1 MKQIRKR
8 LTYANVMSSIAVFL
22 VLGGAT
28 AFAAASRQEQR
39 RHEAAEEERGDDAKI
54 KNSAVT
60 TGKIANNAVTTAKLA
75 NGAVVTSKIVD
86 ASITTGKLAEKA
98 VTTAKLADNAVN
110 SGKLADNAVN
120 TAKLVDSAV
129 NANKLAGAAVTNGKL
144 ADGSVT
150 ASKIGSNA
158 VQAARVRRHQLP
170 HECHRNWTGKSRPR
184 QRWVQQRREAAEHWL
199 SLGCPEQTAHHSGLV
214 CLYRRLRPRLQRNR
228 RDPQTDGAGRLSGC
242 LALRR
247 ARIML
252 WGRAQRPALFVAVP
266 GRQRRSR
273 GCPAPLACF

>member
-28 AFAAASRQEQR
+28 R
-39 RHEAAEEERGDDAKI
+39 RSQPPS
-54 KNSAVT
+54 SART
-60 TGKIANNAVTTAKLA
+60 RSARKQLKKNAVTEAKVKNGAITSGKLADDAVITAKLA

-158 VQAARVRRHQLP
+158 VQAAQFGDINYRTSATEIGP
-170 HECHRNWTGKSRPR
+170 E
-184 QRWVQQRREAAEHWL
+184 
-199 SLGCPEQTAHHSGLV
+199 SLGLASAGCNSGEKLLSIGYLWDAQNKLLTIQDSFAFIGGFV
-214 CLYRRLRPRLQRNR
+214 RGYNGTGATRKLTVQVACL
-228 RDPQTDGAGRLSGC
+228 G
-242 LALRR
+242 
-247 ARIML
+247 
-252 WGRAQRPALFVAVP
+252 V
-266 GRQRRSR
+266 
-273 GCPAPLACF
+273 